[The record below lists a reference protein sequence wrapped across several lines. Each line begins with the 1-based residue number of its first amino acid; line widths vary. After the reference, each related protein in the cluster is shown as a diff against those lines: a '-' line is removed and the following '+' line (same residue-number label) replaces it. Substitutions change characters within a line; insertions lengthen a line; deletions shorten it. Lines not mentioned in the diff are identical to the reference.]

1 MKAIKLFFLLSV
13 LLLLS
18 CKKEDIQPEVMSC
31 NCGIVTEKS
40 EFFDTDYHYQWLAI
54 KGENNFHM
62 LFDYKTTKSYAN
74 GINYN
79 QINVGDT
86 ECVYFEDGTPFN
98 AFCD

>member
-18 CKKEDIQPEVMSC
+18 CKKEDIQPDVMSC
-31 NCGIVTEKS
+31 NCGIVTENTGNP
-40 EFFDTDYHYQWLAI
+40 DWQLLAI
-54 KGENNFHM
+54 KGENDFHI
-62 LFDYKTTKSYAN
+62 YVAYETTKSYLN
-74 GINYN
+74 GVPYD